1 MKFEYYP
8 EEIAVEIAHKA
19 GEDGENILS
28 ECVEALEY
36 LKALCENEYN
46 RDCFRALYRVLGN
59 LSMELRHDR
68 EMGKW
73 KSAMPKSI
81 IY

>member
-8 EEIAVEIAHKA
+8 EEIAVEIARKA
-19 GEDGENILS
+19 GEADEKDIAEL
-28 ECVEALEY
+28 VEALEY
-36 LKALCENEYN
+36 LKAVCENEYN

-68 EMGKW
+68 EMRK
-73 KSAMPKSI
+73 
-81 IY
+81 